1 MLTGDSQYRL
11 FSDGKKT
18 VKKAAF
24 WAVLQVFVLTQS
36 IKMGYNNHSFFIFA
50 PAFLFLLP
58 SLRKK
63 AGVLFY
69 IKQNVKLKVQK

>member
-1 MLTGDSQYRL
+1 MLISESLYRL

-18 VKKAAF
+18 AKKAGFQADL
-24 WAVLQVFVLTQS
+24 WVFVLTRG

-63 AGVLFY
+63 AGVLFF
-69 IKQNVKLKVQK
+69 K

>member
-1 MLTGDSQYRL
+1 MLIGDSLYRL
-11 FSDGKKT
+11 FSDGKKIA
-18 VKKAAF
+18 KK
-24 WAVLQVFVLTQS
+24 AVLQANMGVFVLTRGL
-36 IKMGYNNHSFFIFA
+36 KMKYNNRSFFIFA

-69 IKQNVKLKVQK
+69 NKLNIKN